1 MTYIPSFLLAGVIA
15 YAISGPSHSALGTP
29 LGALVDLIVF
39 LLVFYFTNRILRKLK
54 DG

>member
-15 YAISGPSHSALGTP
+15 YAISGPTHSALGAP
-29 LGALVDLIVF
+29 LGALVDLMVF
-39 LLVFYFTNRILRKLK
+39 LVVFYFTNRLLRKLK